1 MGKECSAVAVALLLA
16 TVLSALSRILRL
28 LAGSLAAALLLT
40 GLLLT
45 ALLLLLLTG
54 PLLTALRAL
63 VRILRILARRVLP

>member
-1 MGKECSAVAVALLLA
+1 MGKECSAVTVALLLA
-16 TVLSALSRILRL
+16 TMLSALSRILRL
-28 LAGSLAAALLLT
+28 LAGSLATALLLP

-63 VRILRILARRVLP
+63 IRILAHRILP